1 MNIYNIYFWVTILY
15 SSTQYFVSSKETV
28 STFLLPVDSIYLI
41 NIIWNLAN
49 SQ

>member
-28 STFLLPVDSIYLI
+28 STFLLLIVIYLI

-49 SQ
+49 NQ